1 MSFNQYDFQES
12 LGYLC
17 SKTREEADYDS
28 FIFNLLSLLGI
39 SKTTISM
46 LKNPKSG
53 TNVAPHPCKGEVAN
67 RHRIYFKPVSA
78 LSNEVDVLKRLQGE
92 SVIEQAKIR
101 VIMVTDF
108 NEVLLYDTKL
118 DIVTQCGFLELPDHY
133 NQLLPLAGLEKSK
146 DFSEHKVDIQASEK
160 MGRLFDHIK
169 RNNNI
174 ETESETRV
182 LNVFLARILFCFF
195 ADDTGIF
202 PDKLFK
208 TTLEQIN
215 CRDGSETRDFLFDLF
230 TVLDE
235 PESSLIRASKPSYL
249 LAFPYVNGGLF
260 KEELQLPLFDSK
272 TKRVLLECA
281 RMNWSEINPDI
292 FGSMFQAAVD
302 IEQRGSLGQHY
313 TSVSNVKKL
322 IDPLFMNELNQ
333 EFQAIRDLSDNN
345 KYKNNK
351 LERLDALLDRMSKI
365 AVCDPTLGGAGSL
378 LVAYKELRW
387 LEINI
392 LIERISLTS
401 GIYSSR
407 KELSLDY
414 RSVIKLSN
422 FYGMEIDHFAVQI
435 ATLALW
441 FAEHQMNLAFKK
453 VFGSVKPTL
462 PLRESG
468 SITLGDSL
476 KLDWHDYFPSDPNQE
491 IYIIGNPPYAGRGS
505 HTKEQSENMNNI
517 FKGFKKYKALDY
529 VACWFWKS
537 AQFIVGKRAKVALVS
552 TCSISQGAQ
561 VARMFP
567 SIFKLGVS
575 IAFAY
580 QSFPWRNSAKYNAD
594 VHVVIIG
601 LTSQPKDEK
610 SIYKLVDG
618 VWHEERVKN
627 ISPYLVAGGD
637 IVVEEMSKPIQP
649 RSKMGYGSMARDGG
663 RLLLDVYEKEELEA
677 NIPWVSDYIKPV
689 LGAKEFLNA
698 EQRWCLWFRG
708 CDLSALQE
716 EPLLKERFDNVRDSR
731 LASTLKSTKKSAN
744 RPHEFT
750 YISQPTE
757 GSYILVPR
765 VSSEK
770 RLYIPIGFFDC
781 DVICTD
787 RNQIIPNGTLFDFAM
802 LNSAI
807 HNDWMRL
814 VTGRLKSDYN
824 YSNTIV
830 YNTFPYPPANDE
842 QREYVERLARD
853 ILVAREA
860 NITLSLSDMYDPE
873 LMPLALKEAHRRLD
887 EAIDTLYR
895 PQGFRT
901 TEERLEHLLV
911 RYSRLLSN
919 A

>member
-401 GIYSSR
+401 GIY
-407 KELSLDY
+407 
-414 RSVIKLSN
+414 
-422 FYGMEIDHFAVQI
+422 
-435 ATLALW
+435 
-441 FAEHQMNLAFKK
+441 HQ
-453 VFGSVKPTL
+453 
-462 PLRESG
+462 
-468 SITLGDSL
+468 
-476 KLDWHDYFPSDPNQE
+476 
-491 IYIIGNPPYAGRGS
+491 
-505 HTKEQSENMNNI
+505 
-517 FKGFKKYKALDY
+517 
-529 VACWFWKS
+529 
-537 AQFIVGKRAKVALVS
+537 
-552 TCSISQGAQ
+552 
-561 VARMFP
+561 
-567 SIFKLGVS
+567 
-575 IAFAY
+575 
-580 QSFPWRNSAKYNAD
+580 
-594 VHVVIIG
+594 
-601 LTSQPKDEK
+601 
-610 SIYKLVDG
+610 
-618 VWHEERVKN
+618 
-627 ISPYLVAGGD
+627 SP
-637 IVVEEMSKPIQP
+637 
-649 RSKMGYGSMARDGG
+649 
-663 RLLLDVYEKEELEA
+663 
-677 NIPWVSDYIKPV
+677 
-689 LGAKEFLNA
+689 
-698 EQRWCLWFRG
+698 
-708 CDLSALQE
+708 
-716 EPLLKERFDNVRDSR
+716 
-731 LASTLKSTKKSAN
+731 
-744 RPHEFT
+744 
-750 YISQPTE
+750 
-757 GSYILVPR
+757 
-765 VSSEK
+765 
-770 RLYIPIGFFDC
+770 
-781 DVICTD
+781 
-787 RNQIIPNGTLFDFAM
+787 
-802 LNSAI
+802 
-807 HNDWMRL
+807 
-814 VTGRLKSDYN
+814 
-824 YSNTIV
+824 
-830 YNTFPYPPANDE
+830 
-842 QREYVERLARD
+842 
-853 ILVAREA
+853 
-860 NITLSLSDMYDPE
+860 
-873 LMPLALKEAHRRLD
+873 
-887 EAIDTLYR
+887 
-895 PQGFRT
+895 
-901 TEERLEHLLV
+901 
-911 RYSRLLSN
+911 
-919 A
+919 